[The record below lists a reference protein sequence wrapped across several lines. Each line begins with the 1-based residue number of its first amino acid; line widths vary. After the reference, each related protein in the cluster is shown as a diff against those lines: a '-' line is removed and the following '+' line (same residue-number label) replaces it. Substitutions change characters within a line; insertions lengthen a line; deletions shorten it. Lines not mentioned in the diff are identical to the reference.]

1 MSPIQDFSALPS
13 EKGARV
19 SQSSRFEAFV
29 TLSRTVG
36 CFARSYLRN
45 QDQRAS
51 LDSAMPIPLT
61 HPLWF
66 EALKCALRRPVRS
79 IALYARPMESGFA
92 QSKNL
97 DISLR
102 RPSGLETGP
111 EIGPA
116 GFFRTR

>member
-19 SQSSRFEAFV
+19 SESSRFEAFV

-51 LDSAMPIPLT
+51 LDSAMPIPPT

-66 EALKCALRRPVRS
+66 EALKCALRRRVRS
-79 IALYARPMESGFA
+79 IALYARPMP
-92 QSKNL
+92 QSRTL

-102 RPSGLETGP
+102 RPSG
-111 EIGPA
+111 
-116 GFFRTR
+116 FREKGSVPVIR